1 MRWQLSATQNNEFIL
16 NLGFLPYT
24 DLFYG
29 FNLFYIW
36 LFVIQN
42 NEFKTQYGLFFSL
55 SKQRIYIIT
64 DFLLLFSFS
73 FSMQ

>member
-16 NLGFLPYT
+16 NLGLLPYT